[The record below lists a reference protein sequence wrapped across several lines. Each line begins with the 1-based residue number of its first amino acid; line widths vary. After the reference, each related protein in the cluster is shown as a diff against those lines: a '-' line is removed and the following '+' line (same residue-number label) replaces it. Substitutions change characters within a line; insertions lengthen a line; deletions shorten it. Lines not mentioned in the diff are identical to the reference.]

1 MFKLLNFEFR
11 KLIRQ
16 KSFYICIAAM
26 LALLIGS
33 AYTTELMTAKS
44 GVEDPSLSG
53 ISYLMEA
60 ISGSALSAVLAV
72 FIPLFICED
81 YASGTI
87 RNIIT
92 RGFSRLEIF
101 FAKLIAVLAATVLMT
116 AVCLAAAYL
125 VGTAFWG
132 AGEPSLGSEQIKILL
147 CQLAVIA
154 AYATMFFAISSMLQ
168 KVGGSIAIC
177 LILPMAAVI
186 LLSLADA
193 ALAEREIELSG
204 YWIENLG
211 RSLASVEAEAED
223 IKKALIGAGCY
234 FAASIA
240 FSWLVIMKREY

>member
-26 LALLIGS
+26 LALLVGS

-101 FAKLIAVLAATVLMT
+101 IAKLIAVLAATVLMT

-193 ALAEREIELSG
+193 ALAEQEIELSG
-204 YWIENLG
+204 YWIERLS

>member
-26 LALLIGS
+26 LALLVGS

-92 RGFSRLEIF
+92 RGFSRLEMFI
-101 FAKLIAVLAATVLMT
+101 AKLIAVLAATVLMT

-154 AYATMFFAISSMLQ
+154 AYATLFFAVSSMLQ

-223 IKKALIGAGCY
+223 ITTALIGPGCY

>member
-26 LALLIGS
+26 LALLVGS

>member
-26 LALLIGS
+26 LALLVGS

-44 GVEDPSLSG
+44 GIEDPSLSG

-101 FAKLIAVLAATVLMT
+101 IAKLIAVLAATVLMT

>member
-26 LALLIGS
+26 LALLVGS

-81 YASGTI
+81 YTSGTI

-101 FAKLIAVLAATVLMT
+101 IAKLIAVLAATVIMT

>member
-26 LALLIGS
+26 LALLVGS

-101 FAKLIAVLAATVLMT
+101 ISKLIAVLAATVLMT

>member
-26 LALLIGS
+26 LALLVGS

-92 RGFSRLEIF
+92 RGFSRLEMFI
-101 FAKLIAVLAATVLMT
+101 AKLIAVLAATVLMT

-204 YWIENLG
+204 D
-211 RSLASVEAEAED
+211 RKSV
-223 IKKALIGAGCY
+223 
-234 FAASIA
+234 
-240 FSWLVIMKREY
+240 V

>member
-92 RGFSRLEIF
+92 RGFSRLEMFI
-101 FAKLIAVLAATVLMT
+101 AKLIAVLAATVLMT

>member
-26 LALLIGS
+26 LALLVGS

-81 YASGTI
+81 YTSGTI

-92 RGFSRLEIF
+92 RGFSRLEMFI
-101 FAKLIAVLAATVLMT
+101 AKLIAVLAATVLMT

>member
-16 KSFYICIAAM
+16 KSFYICIAVM
-26 LALLIGS
+26 LLLLVGS
-33 AYTTELMTAKS
+33 AYTTELMTAES
-44 GVEDPSLSG
+44 GIEDPTLSG
-53 ISYLMEA
+53 INYLMEA

-92 RGFSRLEIF
+92 RGFSRLEMFI
-101 FAKLIAVLAATVLMT
+101 AKLIAVLAATVLMT

>member
-92 RGFSRLEIF
+92 RGFSRLEMFI
-101 FAKLIAVLAATVLMT
+101 AKLIAVLAATVLMT

-211 RSLASVEAEAED
+211 RSLDSVEAEAED

>member
-26 LALLIGS
+26 LALLVGS

-101 FAKLIAVLAATVLMT
+101 ISKLIAVLAATVLMT

-132 AGEPSLGSEQIKILL
+132 AGEPSLGSEQVKILL

>member
-26 LALLIGS
+26 LALLVGS

-92 RGFSRLEIF
+92 RGFSRLEMFI
-101 FAKLIAVLAATVLMT
+101 AKLIAVLAATVLMT

-240 FSWLVIMKREY
+240 FPWLVIMKREY

>member
-26 LALLIGS
+26 LALLVGS

-92 RGFSRLEIF
+92 RGFSRLEMFI
-101 FAKLIAVLAATVLMT
+101 AKLIAVLAATVLMT

-204 YWIENLG
+204 DWIENLG

>member
-44 GVEDPSLSG
+44 GIEDPSLSG

-87 RNIIT
+87 RNIVT

-101 FAKLIAVLAATVLMT
+101 IAKLIAVLAATVIMT

>member
-1 MFKLLNFEFR
+1 
-11 KLIRQ
+11 
-16 KSFYICIAAM
+16 
-26 LALLIGS
+26 
-33 AYTTELMTAKS
+33 
-44 GVEDPSLSG
+44 
-53 ISYLMEA
+53 
-60 ISGSALSAVLAV
+60 
-72 FIPLFICED
+72 
-81 YASGTI
+81 
-87 RNIIT
+87 
-92 RGFSRLEIF
+92 
-101 FAKLIAVLAATVLMT
+101 MT

>member
-1 MFKLLNFEFR
+1 MLRLLNFEFR

-16 KSFYICIAAM
+16 KSFYICIAVM
-26 LALLIGS
+26 LLLLLGS
-33 AYTTELMTAKS
+33 AYTTELMTAES
-44 GVEDPSLSG
+44 GVENPSLSG
-53 ISYLMEA
+53 ISYLMQA
-60 ISGSALSAVLAV
+60 ASGSALSSVLAV

-81 YASGTI
+81 YTSGTI

-101 FAKLIAVLAATVLMT
+101 LAKLIAVLAAAVVMT
-116 AVCLAAAYL
+116 AFCLAGAYL

-132 AGEPSLGSEQIKILL
+132 AGEPPLGSEQVKILL

-154 AYATMFFAISSMLQ
+154 AYATLFYAVSSMLQ

-204 YWIENLG
+204 YWIENISH
-211 RSLASVEAEAED
+211 SLSSVEVDAQD
-223 IKKALIGAGCY
+223 IKKSLIGAGCY

-240 FSWLVIMKREY
+240 ASWLLIMKREY

>member
-26 LALLIGS
+26 LALLVGS

-44 GVEDPSLSG
+44 GVEDPTLSG

-92 RGFSRLEIF
+92 RGFSRLEMFI
-101 FAKLIAVLAATVLMT
+101 AKLIAVLAATVLMT

>member
-26 LALLIGS
+26 LALLVGS

-101 FAKLIAVLAATVLMT
+101 IAKLIAVLAATVLMT

-193 ALAEREIELSG
+193 ALAERERELSG

>member
-26 LALLIGS
+26 LALLVGS

-92 RGFSRLEIF
+92 RGFSRLEMFI
-101 FAKLIAVLAATVLMT
+101 AKLIAVLAATVLMT

-132 AGEPSLGSEQIKILL
+132 SGEPSLGSEQIKILL

>member
-26 LALLIGS
+26 LALLVGS

-92 RGFSRLEIF
+92 RGFSRLEMFI
-101 FAKLIAVLAATVLMT
+101 AKLIAVLAATVLLT
-116 AVCLAAAYL
+116 ALSLAASYL

>member
-26 LALLIGS
+26 LALLVGS

-101 FAKLIAVLAATVLMT
+101 VAKLIAVLAATVLMT

>member
-26 LALLIGS
+26 LALLVGS

-101 FAKLIAVLAATVLMT
+101 ISKLTAVLAATVLMT

-132 AGEPSLGSEQIKILL
+132 AGEPSLGSEQVKILL

>member
-26 LALLIGS
+26 LALLVGS

-101 FAKLIAVLAATVLMT
+101 IAKLIAVLAATVLMT

-211 RSLASVEAEAED
+211 RSLDSVEAEAED

>member
-26 LALLIGS
+26 LALLVGS

-101 FAKLIAVLAATVLMT
+101 VAKLIAVLAATVLMT

-147 CQLAVIA
+147 CQLSVIA
-154 AYATMFFAISSMLQ
+154 AYATLFFAVSSMIQ

>member
-26 LALLIGS
+26 LALLVGS

-92 RGFSRLEIF
+92 RGFSRLEMFI
-101 FAKLIAVLAATVLMT
+101 AKLIAVLAATVLMT
-116 AVCLAAAYL
+116 AVCLAASYL

>member
-44 GVEDPSLSG
+44 GIEDPSLSG
-53 ISYLMEA
+53 INYLMEA

-92 RGFSRLEIF
+92 RGFSRLEMFI
-101 FAKLIAVLAATVLMT
+101 AKLIAVLAATVLMT

>member
-101 FAKLIAVLAATVLMT
+101 IAKLIAVLAATVLMT

-132 AGEPSLGSEQIKILL
+132 AGEPSLGSEQVKILL

-168 KVGGSIAIC
+168 KVGGSIAIS

>member
-26 LALLIGS
+26 LALLVGS

-92 RGFSRLEIF
+92 RGFSRLEMFI
-101 FAKLIAVLAATVLMT
+101 AKLIAVLAATVLMT

-177 LILPMAAVI
+177 LIIPMAAVI

>member
-26 LALLIGS
+26 LALLVGS

-101 FAKLIAVLAATVLMT
+101 IAKLIAVLAATVLMT

-132 AGEPSLGSEQIKILL
+132 AGEPSLGSEQVKILL

>member
-33 AYTTELMTAKS
+33 AYTTELMTAES
-44 GVEDPSLSG
+44 GIEDPSLSG

-101 FAKLIAVLAATVLMT
+101 IAKLIAVLAATVLMT

-132 AGEPSLGSEQIKILL
+132 AGETALGSEQIKILL

-154 AYATMFFAISSMLQ
+154 AYATLFFAISSMLQ

-177 LILPMAAVI
+177 LILPMAAAI

>member
-26 LALLIGS
+26 LALLVGS

-92 RGFSRLEIF
+92 RGFSRLEMFI
-101 FAKLIAVLAATVLMT
+101 AKLIAVLAATVLMT

>member
-26 LALLIGS
+26 LALLVGS

-81 YASGTI
+81 YTSGTI

-101 FAKLIAVLAATVLMT
+101 IAKLIAVLAATVLMT

-154 AYATMFFAISSMLQ
+154 AYATLFFAVSSMLQ

>member
-26 LALLIGS
+26 LALLVGS

-81 YASGTI
+81 YASCTI
-87 RNIIT
+87 RNIVT

-101 FAKLIAVLAATVLMT
+101 VAKLIAVLAATVLMT

>member
-26 LALLIGS
+26 LALLVGS

-92 RGFSRLEIF
+92 RGFSRLEMFI
-101 FAKLIAVLAATVLMT
+101 AKLIAVLAATVLMT

-177 LILPMAAVI
+177 LILPMAALI

>member
-26 LALLIGS
+26 LALLVGS

-101 FAKLIAVLAATVLMT
+101 IAKLIAVLAATVLMT

>member
-223 IKKALIGAGCY
+223 IKKALIGSGCY

>member
-26 LALLIGS
+26 LALLVGS

-87 RNIIT
+87 RNIVT

-101 FAKLIAVLAATVLMT
+101 VAKLIAVLAATVLMT

>member
-26 LALLIGS
+26 LALLVGS

-53 ISYLMEA
+53 INYLMEA

-92 RGFSRLEIF
+92 RGFSRLEMFI
-101 FAKLIAVLAATVLMT
+101 AKLIAVLAATVLMT

-177 LILPMAAVI
+177 LILPMAAAI

-204 YWIENLG
+204 YWMKI
-211 RSLASVEAEAED
+211 S
-223 IKKALIGAGCY
+223 
-234 FAASIA
+234 AAPLLQS
-240 FSWLVIMKREY
+240 RRRRRT